1 MRRGQANTEWMLLL
15 AVLAVG
21 LTLAAYAFFPGFR
34 EGVKGLA
41 SDIDGL
47 FAEGSRNG
55 TANMR

>member
-1 MRRGQANTEWMLLL
+1 MRRGQANSEWMLLI

-21 LTLAAYAFFPGFR
+21 LALAAYAFLPGFR

-41 SDIDGL
+41 SDVDGL
-47 FAEGSRNG
+47 FAEGARNG